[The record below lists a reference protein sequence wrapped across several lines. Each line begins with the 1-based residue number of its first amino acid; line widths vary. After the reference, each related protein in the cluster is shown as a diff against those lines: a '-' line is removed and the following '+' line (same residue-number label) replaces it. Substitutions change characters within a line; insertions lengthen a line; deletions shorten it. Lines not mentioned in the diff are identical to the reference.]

1 MLEKFGLSH
10 NLLFMMSLSG
20 STVVIAYIIC
30 HPLAKRYFPLWWRD
44 WVLKMAVFAYLFPIG
59 DYRFNVYGLLEP
71 TFPWLEKYLGRSPSV
86 VSGPF
91 TLIISDGRFLTK
103 WPLKILWGCMAFS
116 AIVALFLL
124 GRQILQYN
132 KAAKKCLRNVDRV
145 RDESWNT
152 TLAQC
157 KTQLKMRG
165 KINVLESK
173 QCPGPMTLGVFRP
186 MIIIPPMDQL
196 EGSKQQLVLRHELFH
211 IKHRDLLLKFFG
223 LAVMALHWYNPLAYF
238 LYHEICVTS
247 ELVCDKNV
255 IKGFPDET
263 RQEYSNLIIDFARKE
278 TFGLF
283 PGFSQ
288 KNIRRRILE
297 MKSKVK
303 TKVLL
308 SAITMAMIG
317 AASVVTAFAYT
328 PPMVVSGTDYSGMET
343 ITFIPVSPEELL
355 AETLPYDYFF
365 TDQDGNT
372 YPIEMESRIQR
383 GCVHE
388 DVSGTTTEHT
398 KNSDGSCLV
407 EYVEAMRCVKCGRVQ
422 YGSTINKVRYAK
434 CPH

>member
-1 MLEKFGLSH
+1 M
-10 NLLFMMSLSG
+10 
-20 STVVIAYIIC
+20 IAYIIC

-255 IKGFPDET
+255 IEGFTDET
-263 RQEYSNLIIDFARKE
+263 R
-278 TFGLF
+278 
-283 PGFSQ
+283 
-288 KNIRRRILE
+288 
-297 MKSKVK
+297 
-303 TKVLL
+303 
-308 SAITMAMIG
+308 
-317 AASVVTAFAYT
+317 
-328 PPMVVSGTDYSGMET
+328 
-343 ITFIPVSPEELL
+343 
-355 AETLPYDYFF
+355 
-365 TDQDGNT
+365 
-372 YPIEMESRIQR
+372 
-383 GCVHE
+383 
-388 DVSGTTTEHT
+388 
-398 KNSDGSCLV
+398 
-407 EYVEAMRCVKCGRVQ
+407 
-422 YGSTINKVRYAK
+422 
-434 CPH
+434 